1 MITGTRL
8 YALRFRFKDAEDVA
22 AYGDGWH
29 AWDEPAVTRL
39 RGRELIALE
48 ELVDGKLVDIIRG
61 LREEKTLATMQAM
74 WIGLHRE
81 GQAVAWEDFNPVVI
95 GPDGPDWEKVPE
107 PEAPLDPGAAALPE
121 PSSSAKPTTE
131 SATS

>member
-8 YALRFRFKDAEDVA
+8 YALRFRFRDPEDVA

-29 AWDEPAVTRL
+29 VWDEPAVVRL
-39 RGRELIALE
+39 RGRELIELE

-74 WIGLHRE
+74 WIALHRE
-81 GQAVAWEDFNPVVI
+81 GHPVAWDDFNPVVI
-95 GPDGPDWEKVPE
+95 GPDWEKVPE
-107 PEAPLDPGAAALPE
+107 PEAPLDLGAAAMPE
-121 PSSSAKPTTE
+121 PNSSAKPTAA